1 MSDDVGLAGARRSLG
16 PRGRVN
22 LFWRDSPN
30 LRARDTGAALAAAA
44 FAIGFSPALAS
55 AASAL
60 ARNAGASSS
69 RVAQASDADFTSPR
83 AICQASCLGLRAVS
97 RATKIVADSRWRV
110 NAT

>member
-1 MSDDVGLAGARRSLG
+1 MLLSPAPARCSGREVASTFSGAARGPASLG
-16 PRGRVN
+16 
-22 LFWRDSPN
+22 
-30 LRARDTGAALAAAA
+30 DTGAAFTAASV
-44 FAIGFSPALAS
+44 IGFSPALAS

-69 RVAQASDADFTSPR
+69 LVAHASDADFTSPR
-83 AICQASCLGLRAVS
+83 AICQASCFELRAVS